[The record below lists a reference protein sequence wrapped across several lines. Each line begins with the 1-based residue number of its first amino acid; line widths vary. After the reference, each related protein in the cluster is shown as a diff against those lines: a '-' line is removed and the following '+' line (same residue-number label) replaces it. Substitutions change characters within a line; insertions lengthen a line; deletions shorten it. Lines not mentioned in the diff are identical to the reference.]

1 MPATSKSYLF
11 VIAYYL
17 SYITKPSEKFSDLMI
32 MIIINVHDQLT
43 TTLSILKYF
52 VAREST
58 SVMCQ
63 EQMMGGMI
71 SSIDVSCRICP
82 LRIFYCFHAQEE

>member
-17 SYITKPSEKFSDLMI
+17 SYIIKPSEKFSDLMI

-43 TTLSILKYF
+43 TTLSIL
-52 VAREST
+52 
-58 SVMCQ
+58 
-63 EQMMGGMI
+63 
-71 SSIDVSCRICP
+71 
-82 LRIFYCFHAQEE
+82 